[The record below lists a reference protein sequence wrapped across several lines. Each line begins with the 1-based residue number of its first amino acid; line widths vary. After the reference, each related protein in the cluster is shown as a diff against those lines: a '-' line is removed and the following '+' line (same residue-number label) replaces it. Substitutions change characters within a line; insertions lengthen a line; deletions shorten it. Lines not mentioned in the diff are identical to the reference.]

1 MYQLDVLVLLKK
13 IFKFNVHQLDIDQK
27 VLLDKNKILWQKQ
40 KASYV
45 VTDEDMKEDYD
56 ILRTI
61 EEDIT
66 ESLLTNQSR
75 KDIQR
80 QRWYEAIQQMMM
92 SAWTLK
98 EKRNN
103 YIRLSKSWD
112 DAITQEIQRLKN
124 KMIDIYLLISQL
136 IDNPH
141 DKTLAKELDSLMLKA
156 QQDELELTST
166 LGTRLSVSDLE
177 KWLLWDLLHLETALD
192 QSYEWMIGAAK
203 KTVE

>member
-1 MYQLDVLVLLKK
+1 MFQLIYNVIGAILIYPFIPWFARKLTEWIPGEKSDYQLLSIEKPTDEMYQLDVLVLLKK

-27 VLLDKNKILWQKQ
+27 VLLDKNKILRQKQ
-40 KASYV
+40 KATYV

-80 QRWYEAIQQMMM
+80 QRRYEAIQQMMM

-103 YIRLSKSWD
+103 YIRLSKS
-112 DAITQEIQRLKN
+112 
-124 KMIDIYLLISQL
+124 
-136 IDNPH
+136 
-141 DKTLAKELDSLMLKA
+141 
-156 QQDELELTST
+156 
-166 LGTRLSVSDLE
+166 
-177 KWLLWDLLHLETALD
+177 
-192 QSYEWMIGAAK
+192 
-203 KTVE
+203 